1 MNRTGLIAALTIAAV
16 VGLLFGIYPHL
27 DIRVTGLLFNPEF
40 YTFNMRQTLSPVRD
54 AAMWLITIL
63 AVVPVIAVAV
73 KLILPH
79 RPMLMR
85 PRAALFMMVTL
96 ALGPGLVVNGLAK
109 EHWGRPRPVDVRQMG
124 GTEPFVAWWDPRGT
138 CQKNCSFVS
147 GDVSGGFWTLAPAAL
162 VPAPWR
168 PLAYAAAIALGSGI
182 AVLRMLFGGHFFTD
196 AVFAGI
202 ITFLIVWLTYNT
214 LYRWRATRFSDEALE
229 RGLERLARPRFL
241 FPRQTAQPLRPDAT
255 VPSGAAMGAQ
265 KEPAHGNGPR
275 GLELSDAG
283 SRKTP

>member
-1 MNRTGLIAALTIAAV
+1 MNRTGLIAALAIAAV

-54 AAMWLITIL
+54 AAMWLITVL
-63 AVVPVIAVAV
+63 AVLPVIAVVV

-85 PRAALFMMVTL
+85 PRAILFLIVTL

-109 EHWGRPRPVDVRQMG
+109 EHWGRPRPIEVQQMG
-124 GTEPFVAWWDPRGT
+124 GTHPFVAWWDPRGT
-138 CQKNCSFVS
+138 CDKNCSFVS

-162 VPAPWR
+162 TPAPWR
-168 PLAYAAAIALGSGI
+168 PLAYAGAIVLGSGI

-196 AVFAGI
+196 AVFAGV
-202 ITFLIVWLTYNT
+202 ITFLIVWLGYNI
-214 LYRWRATRFSDEALE
+214 LYRWQPARFSDEAME
-229 RGLERLARPRFL
+229 RALERLARPHFL
-241 FPRQTAQPLRPDAT
+241 FPPQAPRSPQPDPAVPGAPAT
-255 VPSGAAMGAQ
+255 GAQ
-265 KEPAHGNGPR
+265 IDTARREGPHR
-275 GLELSDAG
+275 LKLSDSG
-283 SRKTP
+283 GRNPS